1 MSFET
6 KNIAVEEVSSRNE
19 ILSGSI
25 EKIKNE
31 LFNTRRNIAVIESEK
46 FELEKALSITNPLDL
61 KRIF

>member
-1 MSFET
+1 MAMSFET

-46 FELEKALSITNPLDL
+46 FELEKETL
-61 KRIF
+61 